1 MKTLYRVVLV
11 LALIS
16 FGYPISAWENQEFAQ
31 LSSDMH
37 SVPFGDPDLGFW
49 TLADFT
55 VADSRTTGA
64 VTRPSDYT
72 VKLDYINRFPFG
84 DPGFHEIP
92 DYSVVGYKTTSVET
106 RPSVYTVKLDN
117 MNSFPFGDPDLG
129 FWTLA
134 DFTDADSRTTGA
146 ETRHATK

>member
-16 FGYPISAWENQEFAQ
+16 FGYPISAWENQEFPQ

-72 VKLDYINRFPFG
+72 VKLDY
-84 DPGFHEIP
+84 
-92 DYSVVGYKTTSVET
+92 
-106 RPSVYTVKLDN
+106 
-117 MNSFPFGDPDLG
+117 MNPFPFGDPDLG

-134 DFTDADSRTTGA
+134 DFTVADSRTTDA